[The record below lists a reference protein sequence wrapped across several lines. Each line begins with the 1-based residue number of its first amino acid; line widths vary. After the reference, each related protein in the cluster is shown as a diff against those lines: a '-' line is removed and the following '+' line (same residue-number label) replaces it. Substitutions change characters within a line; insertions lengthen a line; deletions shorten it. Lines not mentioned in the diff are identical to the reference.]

1 MIPTQPTDYQPTC
14 PRCESTLYPIV
25 LDPDSAPWFCARCR
39 RAWWVAELR
48 ERAAYQPLRDDFGF
62 GEGQWAIDRA
72 VETERQEAHARGS
85 SCRPDQLS
93 LLSTQLGWLQNAGA
107 VLEPGFHAQVVREAT
122 RHGQRETPPTP
133 VMDGASDQAVLDAPP
148 PQVSEGTASADHEET
163 GDPEDQP

>member
-62 GEGQWAIDRA
+62 GEGQCAIDRA

-93 LLSTQLGWLQNAGA
+93 LLSTQLDWLQAA
-107 VLEPGFHAQVVREAT
+107 QSVLDPEFHSQVVREAIRKGT
-122 RHGQRETPPTP
+122 VTQLLPPTMDERLP
-133 VMDGASDQAVLDAPP
+133 VNVL
-148 PQVSEGTASADHEET
+148 ST
-163 GDPEDQP
+163 GRAKTRRQGS